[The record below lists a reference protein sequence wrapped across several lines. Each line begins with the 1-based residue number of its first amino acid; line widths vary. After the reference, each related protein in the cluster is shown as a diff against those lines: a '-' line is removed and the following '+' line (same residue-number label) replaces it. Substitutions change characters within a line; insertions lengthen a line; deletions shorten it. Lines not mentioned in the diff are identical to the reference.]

1 MAKRQETIDQLN
13 AYVSRAKAERK
24 PGDMELS
31 DSNGKTATVTFL
43 QKLSL
48 SKFLDYV
55 GRGPTVENPPQKKK
69 AKEPPPK
76 PLPSPNDPTP
86 ERMAKESEGMLSV
99 VVRQG
104 TAYRPAETVHKV
116 KEPVDI
122 YRAHFTAE
130 ELWVAEQFVRDFEAA
145 SSHRITANYDGM
157 SGSTPGPRTGGV
169 ADYQRE
175 RYVRFAEILRQL
187 DDNTKSVLI
196 WLVLCVRSEAA
207 GRPPTVQE
215 VGAAVTA
222 FKHKEA
228 IRGVGVG
235 LMKATIWQLA
245 KLYKRDRAH
254 SLSRVP
260 SQIRGP
266 RR

>member
-1 MAKRQETIDQLN
+1 MAKNTIQQEAIN
-13 AYVSRAKAERK
+13 AYVSRARAEKK
-24 PGDMELS
+24 PGDMELA
-31 DSNGKTATVTFL
+31 DSNGKTATVTFM
-43 QKLSL
+43 QKLSIT
-48 SKFLDYV
+48 KFLDYV
-55 GRGPTVENPPQKKK
+55 SGKTVENPPQKKK
-69 AKEPPPK
+69 VKEPPPK

-86 ERMAKESEGMLSV
+86 ERKAKEAEGMTSV

-104 TAYRPAETVHKV
+104 TAYRPAETVHKI
-116 KEPVDI
+116 KEPIDV
-122 YRAHFTAE
+122 YRQHFDAE
-130 ELWVAEQFVRDFEAA
+130 ELWVAEQFVRDYEAA
-145 SSHRITANYDGM
+145 STYRITANYDGV
-157 SGSTPGPRTGGV
+157 SGSTPGPRAGGV
-169 ADYQRE
+169 TDYHRE
-175 RYVRFAEILRQL
+175 RYVRFSEILRQL

-196 WLVLCVRSEAA
+196 WLVLCVRAEAA

-235 LMKATIWQLA
+235 LMKMAIWQLA

-254 SLSRVP
+254 PLSRVP

>member
-1 MAKRQETIDQLN
+1 VAKRSIQEQEIN
-13 AYVSRAKAERK
+13 AYVSRAKPERK
-24 PGDMELS
+24 PGDMELA
-31 DSNGKTATVTFL
+31 DPNGKKATVTFL

-48 SKFLDYV
+48 TKFIDYV
-55 GRGPTVENPPQKKK
+55 TGPTVENPPQKKAK
-69 AKEPPPK
+69 APPPP
-76 PLPSPNDPTP
+76 PLVSPNDPTP
-86 ERMAKESEGMLSV
+86 ESKAKEPDGMTSL

-104 TAYRPAETVHKV
+104 TAYRPAETLHKI
-116 KEPVDI
+116 KEPVDV
-122 YRAHFTAE
+122 YKVHFTAE
-130 ELWVAEQFVRDFEAA
+130 ELWTVEQFVRDFEAA
-145 SSHRITANYDGM
+145 SSYRITANYDGM
-157 SGSTPGPRTGGV
+157 SGSTPGPRSGGV
-169 ADYQRE
+169 TDHHRE
-175 RYVRFAEILRQL
+175 RYVRFSEILRAL

-235 LMKATIWQLA
+235 LMKATIWQLQ
-245 KLYKRDRAH
+245 KLYHKDRAH